1 MPILNYGCEVWGFHE
16 GKNVDK
22 VYHDFC
28 KFVAGLPTT
37 TPNIAARG
45 DFGRK
50 RLTYYRYCRI
60 IKYWSKLISD
70 NCNPILKIAYIDQLR
85 LDSAGRNVWA
95 SDVRTLLCALGF
107 SEIWYTQ
114 AIPNNNSFLK
124 EFKLR
129 LSSLEAITFQS
140 QINKFHRLFLFSQV

>member
-1 MPILNYGCEVWGFHE
+1 MVAKFGASTKE
-16 GKNVDK
+16 KNVDK
-22 VYHDFC
+22 VYHDIC

-95 SDVRTLLCALGF
+95 SDVGTLLCALGF
-107 SEIWYTQ
+107 SEIWYT
-114 AIPNNNSFLK
+114 
-124 EFKLR
+124 
-129 LSSLEAITFQS
+129 
-140 QINKFHRLFLFSQV
+140 